1 VKGLEGK
8 VYLVGAGP
16 GSPGLITL
24 KGIEV
29 LKKADVV
36 LYDRLVHP
44 YLLNFAPKARK
55 IYCGKNPSKHVW
67 DQERINAVLIEEAKK
82 GNVVVR
88 LKGGDP
94 FIFGRGG
101 EEVLALSSAHIPFE
115 VIPGVSSAIGVP
127 SSLGIPLTHR
137 GKSSTLAI
145 VTGRQDPTSP
155 NLPIDWESV
164 SSFETIVILMGV
176 KALPEIVE
184 KILKKKPP
192 KTPVTIITWGTF
204 PQQKVVKGTLSD
216 IVEKSKREK
225 VKPPSIIIVGEVV
238 NLSRDLLSFKNFPCL
253 GWKSFL
259 IGSFDKV
266 GDFGRR
272 LIDLGF
278 EVEICDY
285 KREISDSLWNIINK
299 LDSFNWLIFKDSEAV
314 EGFLLVLKKKRYDLR
329 NLSNLKLGVMTK
341 EAFED
346 LKKVGLFPDRAFL
359 REERF
364 PEKTLVISS
373 YESED
378 ASLKATEVCAFKL
391 TAASSMMKRI
401 SRYKRVDFTFLLSPS
416 GISILSEIP
425 RNSVGMIF
433 ALPECAS
440 PLVEKNYSFIE
451 FNSFSEVEEFL
462 YDYRLETLKEVE
474 L

>member
-1 VKGLEGK
+1 MRILVGK

-16 GSPGLITL
+16 GSPGFITL
-24 KGIEV
+24 RGIEV

-44 YLLNFAPKARK
+44 YLLNFAPQARK
-55 IYCGKNPSKHVW
+55 IYCGKKPGKHAW
-67 DQERINAVLIEEAKK
+67 DQERINAVLIEEARK
-82 GNVVVR
+82 GNTVVR

-101 EEVLALSSAHIPFE
+101 EEVVALSKAHIPFE

-127 SSLGIPLTHR
+127 ASLGIPLTHR
-137 GKSSTLAI
+137 GRSSTLAI

-155 NLPIDWESV
+155 TLPIDWESV

-204 PQQKVVKGTLSD
+204 PQQKVVEGTLGD

-225 VKPPSIIIVGEVV
+225 VKPPSIIVVGEVV
-238 NLSRDLLSFKNFPCL
+238 NLSQELISFKNFPCL
-253 GWKSFL
+253 GWSALL
-259 IGSFDKV
+259 IGSFEKV
-266 GDFGRR
+266 RDFGRR

-285 KREISDSLWNIINK
+285 RKEISNSLWSVIDK

-314 EGFLLVLKKKRYDLR
+314 EGFLFALREKRHDLR
-329 NLSNLKLGVMTK
+329 ELSQLKFGVMTK
-341 EAFED
+341 EASEK
-346 LKKVGLFPDRAFL
+346 LKEVGLFPDKLFL
-359 REERF
+359 KEEKF
-364 PEKTLVISS
+364 PEKALLISS
-373 YESED
+373 YEYKE
-378 ASLKATEVCAFKL
+378 ANPKVTEVCAFKL
-391 TAASSMMKRI
+391 TASSVVMEKF
-401 SRYKRVDFTFLLSPS
+401 SRCKKDFTFLLSPS
-416 GISILSEIP
+416 GISILSQIP
-425 RNSVGMIF
+425 RSSVGTVF
-433 ALPECAS
+433 ALSECIV
-440 PLVEKNYSFIE
+440 PLIEQKYPFIE
-451 FNSFSEVEEFL
+451 VSSFSEAEEIL
-462 YDYRLETLKEVE
+462 YNYRLENLKEVE

>member
-1 VKGLEGK
+1 MVGK

-24 KGIEV
+24 RGVEV

-44 YLLNFAPKARK
+44 YLLNFASKARK
-55 IYCGKNPSKHVW
+55 IYCGKNPGKHAW
-67 DQERINAVLIEEAKK
+67 DQERISAVLIEEARK
-82 GNVVVR
+82 GNTVVR

-101 EEVLALSSAHIPFE
+101 EEAVALSKAHIPFE

-127 SSLGIPLTHR
+127 ASLGIPLTHR
-137 GKSSTLAI
+137 GRSSTLAI

-155 NLPIDWESV
+155 TLPIDWESV

-204 PQQKVVKGTLSD
+204 PQQKVVRGTLGD
-216 IVEKSKREK
+216 IVEKSRREK
-225 VKPPSIIIVGEVV
+225 VKPPSIIVVGEVV
-238 NLSRDLLSFKNFPCL
+238 NLSRELISFKNFPCL
-253 GWKSFL
+253 GWKALL
-259 IGSFDKV
+259 IGSFDKAR
-266 GDFGRR
+266 DFGRR

-285 KREISDSLWNIINK
+285 KKEISDSLWSVIDE
-299 LDSFNWLIFKDSEAV
+299 LDSFDWLIFKDSEAV
-314 EGFLLVLKKKRYDLR
+314 EGFLFVLREKRYDLR
-329 NLSNLKLGVMTK
+329 ELSQLKFGVMTE
-341 EAFED
+341 EASGE
-346 LKKVGLFPDRAFL
+346 LKKVGLFPDKVFL
-359 REERF
+359 KEEKF
-364 PEKTLVISS
+364 SKKALIISS
-373 YESED
+373 YEREE
-378 ASLKATEVCAFKL
+378 ANPKATEICAFKL
-391 TAASSMMKRI
+391 TASSITMEKL
-401 SRYKRVDFTFLLSPS
+401 SQCKKDFTFLLSPS
-416 GISILSEIP
+416 GISIFSQIP
-425 RNSVGMIF
+425 RNSVGTVF
-433 ALPECAS
+433 ALSECTA
-440 PLVEKNYSFIE
+440 PLIEQKYSFIE
-451 FNSFSEVEEFL
+451 FNSFSQVEEIL
-462 YDYRLETLKEVE
+462 YNYNLESLREVE